1 MRSLK
6 VWKGEYPPDL
16 ALPDYGGDECV
27 VMVHGEDNFKGWMA
41 KYGEGDFNIHRIFS
55 KGAKDRDAS
64 SVRVRGKDCKAVLFS
79 SWRVQTKGLVS
90 DPLVEGDYDTASLEA
105 AGFKDNAMRAMRIWK
120 GEHPMF
126 PNDGPHQDYYKLKVP
141 DFGGDECVVIVY
153 GKDNFQGEFKIKGMA
168 GWHVVFGEG
177 DINIHDFMRFGG
189 VNKDASSV

>member
-1 MRSLK
+1 VRGKDCHARLNGAPGNKGGGWHRYLDEGDYNTAALEAEDFKDNAMRSLK

-41 KYGEGDFNIHRIFS
+41 KFGEGDFNIHRIFS

-79 SWRVQTKGLVS
+79 SWRVSTGGLVS

-126 PNDGPHQDYYKLKVP
+126 PNDGPH
-141 DFGGDECVVIVY
+141 
-153 GKDNFQGEFKIKGMA
+153 
-168 GWHVVFGEG
+168 
-177 DINIHDFMRFGG
+177 
-189 VNKDASSV
+189 